1 MVNGENLGFSRFFP
15 WQTQFYHVLPTCF
28 DHFFATC
35 WPTSPSSPSTWPA
48 LEPRSSARHHQSL
61 RSDGTP
67 GIHGF
72 LLKLDEQWMKKNVM
86 YAIVRPIHHPWRLVR
101 NSKFES
107 SYVIMFLFQ
116 LAIFWETLLLCGF
129 ALLVGHDATTHEVT
143 LQGPPVIVDHLKVE
157 IIALLIHG
165 FPRIPMLKRQD
176 IPTWPRGFSMKHDE
190 TWWNMM
196 KHDETWWNH
205 VIVLNIVKIYMN
217 PCFAKSGRGV
227 FSKAR
232 RKLEA
237 DSAGGSW

>member
-1 MVNGENLGFSRFFP
+1 MKNG
-15 WQTQFYHVLPTCF
+15 W
-28 DHFFATC
+28 
-35 WPTSPSSPSTWPA
+35 
-48 LEPRSSARHHQSL
+48 
-61 RSDGTP
+61 
-67 GIHGF
+67 
-72 LLKLDEQWMKKNVM
+72 KMDEKWMKHGWTKTWCTPL
-86 YAIVRPIHHPWRLVR
+86 YAQFIIQSPVR

-116 LAIFWETLLLCGF
+116 LATFWETLLLCGF

-157 IIALLIHG
+157 IIALLHG
-165 FPRIPMLKRQD
+165 FSRIPMRKRQV
-176 IPTWPRGFSMKHDE
+176 IPTWPLWFFHE
-190 TWWNMM
+190 TWWNMT
-196 KHDETWWNH
+196 HDGSMVLYMVTWIPSIYPSHVSIYTRHGSYGWWNH

-217 PCFAKSGRGV
+217 PCFTKSGRGV